1 MTERTTISLHGVY
14 EMLLAWMGHTLWW
27 PADTRFEIA
36 VGAILV
42 QNTTWQSAQKAIDRL
57 RDVSALSAQ
66 AILDMPVETL
76 QELIR
81 PSGFYRMKASYLRSF
96 CEWFHNL
103 GQCDNDD
110 AVPTLVDGQTDTQV
124 RDELLDIRGI
134 GGETADD
141 ILLYVFDRPT
151 FIADRYARRLCE
163 TLGVTDLPK
172 SYEGFR
178 RRIMPSISSGTWTL
192 DELKEFHGLIDEFAK
207 TCRTDDDWNNSV
219 AGQHWLQLA

>member
-1 MTERTTISLHGVY
+1 MTETTPITLHGVY
-14 EMLLAWMGHTLWW
+14 ELLLAWMGHTLWW

-42 QNTTWQSAQKAIDRL
+42 QNTAWQSAQKAIDNL
-57 RDVSALSAQ
+57 RDADALSPG
-66 AILDMPVETL
+66 AIIALSDERL

-81 PSGFYRMKASYLRSF
+81 PAGFHRSKSGYLKAF
-96 CEWFHNL
+96 CTWFAEL
-103 GQCDNDD
+103 GPGADGE
-110 AVPTLVDGQTDTQV
+110 VPTLVAD
-124 RDELLDIRGI
+124 RDDARLRGELLAIRGV

-141 ILLYVFDRPT
+141 LMLYVFDRPA
-151 FIADRYARRLCE
+151 FIADRYARRVCE

-178 RRIMPSISSGTWTL
+178 RRVMPGIEAGGWSL

-207 TCRTDDDWNNSV
+207 TCRTAEDWRTSIL
-219 AGQHWLQLA
+219 AGHRLILG